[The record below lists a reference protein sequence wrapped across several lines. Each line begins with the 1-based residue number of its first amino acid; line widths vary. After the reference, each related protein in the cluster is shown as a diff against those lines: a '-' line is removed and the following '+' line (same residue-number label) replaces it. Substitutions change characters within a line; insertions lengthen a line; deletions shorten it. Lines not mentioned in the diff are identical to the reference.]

1 MGGNICKR
9 SKEQRM
15 NVRNTQGDHGAQYP
29 KNKKPDVKLG
39 RHVDISPKKTKI
51 AKKHMKRC
59 STWQI
64 TREIQ
69 IQTTVRHNHTPTK
82 MAIIKKK
89 PKNTKCWKWSGETVL
104 SYNCRWKRKLL
115 QPVRRTV
122 CRILK
127 KPHTGLPYDSIISW
141 FNICTEKA
149 TIQNMNPNIHCSTIC
164 NSQYMETSC
173 LSTDGWR
180 RKLWYIY
187 TMEHYTSIKNEI
199 GLPVVTKMNPEYV
212 RVKKVRERNKYCI
225 LTRTG
230 GMRKKV
236 FHKGGTWN
244 LEKRYGW
251 TYSQD
256 RITEINGERI
266 SGHSGRRRW
275 GKLKKYHWGG

>member
-1 MGGNICKR
+1 MKQERAENH
-9 SKEQRM
+9 
-15 NVRNTQGDHGAQYP
+15 VRVCIPLPRASQQN
-29 KNKKPDVKLG
+29 LF
-39 RHVDISPKKTKI
+39 SPWFI
-51 AKKHMKRC
+51 ALTYFSPEHIGFQLLC
-59 STWQI
+59 D
-64 TREIQ
+64 
-69 IQTTVRHNHTPTK
+69 
-82 MAIIKKK
+82 
-89 PKNTKCWKWSGETVL
+89 
-104 SYNCRWKRKLL
+104 CRKRKLL

-164 NSQYMETSC
+164 NSQYMEASC